1 MTRRAMMGS
10 LVVGAILLFGGCW
23 PTAGYAGETVT
34 EVKRALPRSFQ
45 GVRLGMPRHEL
56 VAAASDRGRT
66 AVAGDERGQRSLAV
80 LPNDRHLRRI
90 EYRFYRNAL
99 QEMAIHYNLERIP
112 LGHEGL
118 LARLK
123 ESYGE
128 PVAEQVE
135 EFDPR
140 PDVFSVKKTVWKD
153 ERTLIALAEVRKVRE
168 GTESYDLV
176 LTMTDRA
183 LQQAYEREQEQ
194 RRRRQLREI
203 PIPLSGEEGPQEY
216 RVGPG
221 ANSPRSHA
229 AG

>member
-1 MTRRAMMGS
+1 MTRRAMMGL

-23 PTAGYAGETVT
+23 STAGYAGEILA
-34 EVKRALPRSFQ
+34 ESKRTLPRSFQ
-45 GVRLGMPRHEL
+45 GVRLGMPRHDL
-56 VAAASDRGRT
+56 AAAASDIGRA
-66 AVAGDERGQRSLAV
+66 AVEAGERGQRSFAV

-99 QEMAIHYNLERIP
+99 HEMAIHYNLERIP

-128 PVAEQVE
+128 PVAERIE

-183 LQQAYEREQEQ
+183 LQEAYEREQEE
-194 RRRRQLREI
+194 RRRRQLLGV
-203 PIPLSGEEGPQEY
+203 PIPLSGEEGPPQY
-216 RVGPG
+216 RVE
-221 ANSPRSHA
+221 PRADRPRTGA